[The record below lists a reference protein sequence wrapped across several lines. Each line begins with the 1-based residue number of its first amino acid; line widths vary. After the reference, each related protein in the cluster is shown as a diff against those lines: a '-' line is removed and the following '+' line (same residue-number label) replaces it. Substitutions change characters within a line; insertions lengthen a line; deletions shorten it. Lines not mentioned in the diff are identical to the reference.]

1 MVEPDTPSQLP
12 LATRL
17 SRPGVMRRRF
27 RRVGLLLALLGVA
40 VLVWVGVV
48 WVWQDPFTALYT
60 RYEQHE
66 LAGQYARRAAGFR
79 LLAHAK
85 TDATELAAIAVEA
98 RRYRLESH
106 PGEAMGRIDV
116 PRLGLHHMILVD
128 GTDESSLQKGPGI
141 YRGDFLPGE
150 HELVYVAGHR
160 TTFLAPFA
168 KINDLR
174 DGDKVT
180 IAMPYGTFV
189 YRITGYR
196 IVVATDVAVLQT
208 QHHEELVLQACHP
221 RFFATHRY
229 LAYAHLVEVVPTGRS
244 PITGAALKHA

>member
-1 MVEPDTPSQLP
+1 
-12 LATRL
+12 
-17 SRPGVMRRRF
+17 MRRLF
-27 RRVGLLLALLGVA
+27 RRIGLGLALLGVA

-60 RYEQHE
+60 RYEQHQ
-66 LAGQYARRAAGFR
+66 LAGQYAHRAARFHGVSHER
-79 LLAHAK
+79 A
-85 TDATELAAIAVEA
+85 DAAELAAIALEA
-98 RRYRLESH
+98 RQYRRESH
-106 PGEAMGRIDV
+106 PGEAMGTIDV

-174 DGDKVT
+174 DGDSVT
-180 IAMPYGTFV
+180 IAMPYGTFI

-229 LAYAHLVEVVPTGRS
+229 LAYAHLVEVIPTGGS
-244 PITGAALKHA
+244 PITGAVLKNA

>member
-1 MVEPDTPSQLP
+1 
-12 LATRL
+12 
-17 SRPGVMRRRF
+17 MRRLLARI
-27 RRVGLLLALLGVA
+27 GLLLALLGAA
-40 VLVWVGVV
+40 VLVWVGIV

-60 RYEQHE
+60 RYEQHQ
-66 LAGQYARRAAGFR
+66 LAGQYKHRAAAFR
-79 LLAHAK
+79 LPSQEK
-85 TDATELAAIAVEA
+85 TDAARLAAIAREA
-98 RRYRLESH
+98 SRYRLESH
-106 PGEAMGRIDV
+106 PGEAMGTIDV

-168 KINDLR
+168 NINDLR
-174 DGDKVT
+174 NGDKVT

-196 IVVATDVAVLQT
+196 IVAATDLAVLKT

-229 LAYAHLVEVVPTGRS
+229 LAYARLVEIVPTGEP
-244 PITGAALKHA
+244 PITGTALKNA

>member
-1 MVEPDTPSQLP
+1 
-12 LATRL
+12 
-17 SRPGVMRRRF
+17 MRRLL
-27 RRVGLLLALLGVA
+27 RRIGLLLALIGVA

-66 LAGQYARRAAGFR
+66 LAKQYADRVAGFR
-79 LLAHAK
+79 VLPLGK
-85 TDATELAAIAVEA
+85 TDASALAGIAREA
-98 RRYRLESH
+98 RQYRLASH
-106 PGEAMGRIDV
+106 SGEAMGTIDV
-116 PRLGLHHMILVD
+116 PRLGLHHMMLVD

-168 KINDLR
+168 NINDLR

-180 IAMPYGTFV
+180 IGMPYGTFV
-189 YRITGYR
+189 YQVTGYR
-196 IVVATDVAVLQT
+196 IVVATDVAVLKT
-208 QHHEELVLQACHP
+208 QHHEELILQACHP

-229 LAYAHLVEVVPTGRS
+229 LAYARLVELVPTGRT
-244 PITGAALKHA
+244 PITGAALKNA

>member
-1 MVEPDTPSQLP
+1 
-12 LATRL
+12 
-17 SRPGVMRRRF
+17 MRRLV
-27 RRVGLLLALLGVA
+27 RRIGLLVALLGVA

-48 WVWQDPFTALYT
+48 YVWQDPFTALYT

-66 LAGQYARRAAGFR
+66 LAGQYVHRAAGFR
-79 LLAHAK
+79 LISGGN
-85 TDATELAAIAVEA
+85 TDAARLTAIAREA
-98 RRYRLESH
+98 SRYRLASH
-106 PGEAMGRIDV
+106 PGEAMGTIDV
-116 PRLGLHHMILVD
+116 PRLGLHHMMLVD

-150 HELVYVAGHR
+150 HELVYIAGHR

-168 KINDLR
+168 NINDLR

-196 IVVATDVAVLQT
+196 IVVATDLAVLKT
-208 QHHEELVLQACHP
+208 HHHEELVLQACHP

-229 LAYAHLVEVVPTGRS
+229 LAYAHLVEIVPTGES
-244 PITGAALKHA
+244 PITGASLKFA

>member
-1 MVEPDTPSQLP
+1 MVEPDAPFQPP
-12 LATRL
+12 LATTI
-17 SRPGVMRRRF
+17 SRPRVMRRRF
-27 RRVGLLLALLGVA
+27 RRIGLLLALLGVA

-60 RYEQHE
+60 RYEQHQ
-66 LAGQYARRAAGFR
+66 LAGQYARRVAGFR
-79 LLAHAK
+79 QVSHEN
-85 TDATELAAIAVEA
+85 TDAAELAAIALEA
-98 RRYRLESH
+98 RRYRRESH
-106 PGEAMGRIDV
+106 PGEAMGTIDV
-116 PRLGLHHMILVD
+116 PRLGLHHMMLVD

-229 LAYAHLVEVVPTGRS
+229 LAYAHLVEVVPTGES
-244 PITGAALKHA
+244 PITGTALKNA